1 VDIYVT
7 GDHLE
12 QHFKDAGFIDIKVR
26 SFKLDIGNW
35 RARGEKGNS
44 LAFNNLTSGSSLEE
58 VRNRALNV
66 FRGALMALCDTFK
79 RQIPNADDRKKFAE
93 EVKADLENPDYC
105 FYSISYTSFE
115 GDLTVAILLSDANL
129 KSH

>member
-1 VDIYVT
+1 MQASSTSKSEALNSISAIGELAV
-7 GDHLE
+7 
-12 QHFKDAGFIDIKVR
+12 KKVIP
-26 SFKLDIGNW
+26 SVS
-35 RARGEKGNS
+35 NS
-44 LAFNNLTSGSSLEE
+44 LTSGSSLEE

-93 EVKADLENPDYC
+93 EVKADLENPEYC